1 MNGNEVH
8 ERQGQMTSKLLRQ
21 GGVSSFE
28 SWGTDLDRCEDDIM
42 LMYRRLTS
50 RSEPLSLKA
59 RLSSSK
65 SCVSFQDRHELC

>member
-8 ERQGQMTSKLLRQ
+8 ERQGQMISKLLRH
-21 GGVSSFE
+21 GGVSSFD
-28 SWGTDLDRCEDDIM
+28 SLGTDLDRREDDIM

-65 SCVSFQDRHELC
+65 LCVSFRGRHELC